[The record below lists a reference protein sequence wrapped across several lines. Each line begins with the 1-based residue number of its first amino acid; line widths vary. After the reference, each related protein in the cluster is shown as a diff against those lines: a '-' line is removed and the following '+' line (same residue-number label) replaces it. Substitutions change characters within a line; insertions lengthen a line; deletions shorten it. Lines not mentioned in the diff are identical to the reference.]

1 MADARHRP
9 NAVAVPAGAT
19 FTHAERPAST
29 AFGATTEHEGGQSR
43 FPAIQGRIIVRKMLI
58 GLTALS
64 MSLPVAIAPA
74 DAQSQYRGRTHRHHY
89 VAHRC
94 HRHGG
99 TTGALIGGGAGA
111 LVGSAVTHGIAGP
124 IIGAAG
130 GALLGRHIERH
141 RRC

>member
-1 MADARHRP
+1 MSS
-9 NAVAVPAGAT
+9 
-19 FTHAERPAST
+19 AEPFSS
-29 AFGATTEHEGGQSR
+29 HSR
-43 FPAIQGRIIVRKMLI
+43 RFDMRKMLI

-64 MSLPVAIAPA
+64 MTLPLAASPA
-74 DAQSQYRGRTHRHHY
+74 DAQYRARSQRHHHVTY
-89 VAHRC
+89 RC
-94 HRHGG
+94 RPHGG

>member
-1 MADARHRP
+1 M
-9 NAVAVPAGAT
+9 
-19 FTHAERPAST
+19 
-29 AFGATTEHEGGQSR
+29 
-43 FPAIQGRIIVRKMLI
+43 RKMLI

-64 MSLPVAIAPA
+64 MTLPMAASPA
-74 DAQSQYRGRTHRHHY
+74 DAQYRARAHRYHHVTY
-89 VAHRC
+89 RC
-94 HRHGG
+94 HRGNG

-124 IIGAAG
+124 IIGGVG